1 MENKEQNTPNT
12 PKASLSKPDSV
23 FLKMA
28 KDLWVELISPSLK
41 NLLSNL
47 IKNGSDY
54 LIYRKDI
61 KSNNQGRFSNGSNYT
76 NYSFQNYS
84 NNNGYTN
91 YNLSSKSQ
99 QINSINC
106 KKATVS
112 DYNSLLQEL
121 TSKIEATGMV
131 SVAEMYD
138 ALDIPFDYVTND
150 YGWTSLRTASVY
162 LSNGKWY
169 IKFPKP
175 ISFKSI

>member
-76 NYSFQNYS
+76 NYSNI
-84 NNNGYTN
+84 
-91 YNLSSKSQ
+91 LS
-99 QINSINC
+99 I
-106 KKATVS
+106 
-112 DYNSLLQEL
+112 
-121 TSKIEATGMV
+121 
-131 SVAEMYD
+131 
-138 ALDIPFDYVTND
+138 
-150 YGWTSLRTASVY
+150 
-162 LSNGKWY
+162 
-169 IKFPKP
+169 
-175 ISFKSI
+175 